1 MTVVG
6 SQVGCVVLAAGSSKR
21 MGREKALVKIGQET
35 LVGLTVRRLAAYGIS
50 PVIVT
55 RSDIEGEIAKA
66 APSSKVLVN
75 PSPDTGRTGT
85 LQIGIAELDAG
96 MGTGYMLL
104 VVPVDRPG
112 FSDSTLR
119 SLISSKQTSCPEK
132 DGRGGHPLIIS
143 ADDIGRIRDSPPNV
157 PLRNLVEPERFEVN
171 DPLLHLNVDSP
182 IDLIELSDSLTE
194 L

>member
-1 MTVVG
+1 MVESRVE
-6 SQVGCVVLAAGSSKR
+6 CIVLAAGSSER
-21 MGREKALVKIGQET
+21 MGRDKALVKIGEET
-35 LVGLTVRRLAAYGIS
+35 LVGLTVRRLAAHGLS
-50 PVIVT
+50 PVVVT
-55 RSDIEGEIAKA
+55 RSDIEREIAEA

-85 LQIGIAELDAG
+85 LQIGIAELDAEI
-96 MGTGYMLL
+96 GTGYRLL
-104 VVPVDRPG
+104 VAPIDRPG

-119 SLISSKQTSCPEK
+119 SLVSSERTRCPEK

-143 ADDIGRIRDSPPNV
+143 ADDVGRIRDSPSDV
-157 PLRNLVEPERFEVN
+157 PLRDLVEPERFEVN

-182 IDLIELSDSLTE
+182 NDLIELSDSLAE

>member
-1 MTVVG
+1 MVE
-6 SQVGCVVLAAGSSKR
+6 SRVGCVVLAAGLSER
-21 MGREKALVKIGQET
+21 MGRDKALVKIGQET
-35 LVGLTVRRLAAYGIS
+35 LVGLTVRRLAAHGLS
-50 PVIVT
+50 PVVVT
-55 RSDIEGEIAKA
+55 RSDIEREIAEA

-85 LQIGIAELDAG
+85 LQIGIAELDAEI
-96 MGTGYMLL
+96 GTGYRLL

-112 FSDSTLR
+112 FSDSTLK
-119 SLISSKQTSCPEK
+119 SLISSEGTSCPEK
-132 DGRGGHPLIIS
+132 NGRGGHPLVIS
-143 ADDIGRIRDSPPNV
+143 ADDVGRIRDSPPNV

-182 IDLIELSDSLTE
+182 IDLIELSDSLAE

>member
-1 MTVVG
+1 VVE
-6 SQVGCVVLAAGSSKR
+6 SRVECIVLAAGSSER
-21 MGREKALVKIGQET
+21 MGRDKALVKIGEET
-35 LVGLTVRRLAAYGIS
+35 LVGLTVRRLAAHGLS
-50 PVIVT
+50 PVVVT
-55 RSDIEGEIAKA
+55 RSDIEREIAEA

-85 LQIGIAELDAG
+85 LQIGIAELDAEI
-96 MGTGYMLL
+96 GTGYRLL
-104 VVPVDRPG
+104 VAPIDRPG

-119 SLISSKQTSCPEK
+119 SLVSSERTRCPEK

-143 ADDIGRIRDSPPNV
+143 ADDVGRIRDSPSDV
-157 PLRNLVEPERFEVN
+157 PLRDLVEPERFEVN

-182 IDLIELSDSLTE
+182 NDLIELSDSLAE

>member
-1 MTVVG
+1 
-6 SQVGCVVLAAGSSKR
+6 

-35 LVGLTVRRLAAYGIS
+35 LVGLTVRRLAAHGLS

-55 RSDIEGEIAKA
+55 RSDIEREIAKA
-66 APSSKVLVN
+66 VPSSKVLVN

-96 MGTGYMLL
+96 IGTDYMLL

-143 ADDIGRIRDSPPNV
+143 ADDIGRIRGSPPNV
-157 PLRNLVEPERFEVN
+157 PLRNLVEPKRFEVN

>member
-1 MTVVG
+1 
-6 SQVGCVVLAAGSSKR
+6 
-21 MGREKALVKIGQET
+21 MGRDKALVKIGQET
-35 LVGLTVRRLAAYGIS
+35 LVGLTVRRLAAHGLS
-50 PVIVT
+50 PVVVT
-55 RSDIEGEIAKA
+55 RSDIEREIAEA

-85 LQIGIAELDAG
+85 LQIGIAELDAEI
-96 MGTGYMLL
+96 GTGYRLL
-104 VVPVDRPG
+104 VAPMDRPG
-112 FSDSTLR
+112 FSDTTLR
-119 SLISSKQTSCPEK
+119 SLISSERTRCPEK

-143 ADDIGRIRDSPPNV
+143 ADDVGRIRDSPPNV

-182 IDLIELSDSLTE
+182 IDLIELSDSLAE